1 MELAHNEE
9 ASLFLSCLLLE
20 MLQKMNDHS
29 HLSHILTS
37 ENSAYKIKSY
47 CIKKQGLLSM
57 PHLKTCVKIQ
67 KLKSFP
73 KGII

>member
-9 ASLFLSCLLLE
+9 ASLFLRCLLLE

-37 ENSAYKIKSY
+37 ENSA
-47 CIKKQGLLSM
+47 QL
-57 PHLKTCVKIQ
+57 VKIAVPVLII
-67 KLKSFP
+67 KLLREGNSQDS
-73 KGII
+73 

>member
-37 ENSAYKIKSY
+37 ENSA
-47 CIKKQGLLSM
+47 QL
-57 PHLKTCVKIQ
+57 VKIAVPVLII
-67 KLKSFP
+67 KLLREGNSQDS
-73 KGII
+73 